1 MLILYFPINFNILQI
16 DAKKVLMKTK
26 QKNKQ
31 INIITLGCSKNLVDS
46 EYLMKQLVSNGFSVK
61 HNSNQSS
68 EIVIINTC
76 GFINDAKKESI
87 ETILQFEELKK
98 QNKIEKIIVFGCL
111 SERYKVE
118 LENEIP
124 SVDRYFGVFEQK
136 ELIEFLGGQ
145 YKYDLVGE
153 RLVTTPKHYA
163 YLKISEGCDR
173 KCSFCAIPLIK
184 GNHKSRP
191 IEDIEEEAK
200 RLVKKGAKEIIL
212 IAQDLSYYGYD
223 LYKTSKLAELVDR
236 LSSIKGL
243 QWLRL
248 HYAFPALFPK
258 NVLSLMQNRKNI
270 CKYLDIPLQHISD
283 KLLKMMRRGHTQKD
297 TYELIEKIRTEVP
310 GIALRTTLL
319 VGHPGETDED
329 FNELLEF
336 VRFAKFERLGVFTYS
351 EEENTY
357 SAKQYKDDI
366 PFSVKQARMEELMEV
381 QQEISNQLNK
391 KTIGRLFKV
400 LIDRKEGKYYIGR
413 TEYDSPEVDNEVII
427 DSTDKKLRVGS
438 FYTVKIIKSDD
449 FDLYGEIK

>member
-1 MLILYFPINFNILQI
+1 
-16 DAKKVLMKTK
+16 MKTK
-26 QKNKQ
+26 QNNKH

-46 EYLMKQLVSNGFSVK
+46 EYLMKQLVANGFSVK

-68 EIVIINTC
+68 EIVVINTC
-76 GFINDAKKESI
+76 GFINDAKQESI
-87 ETILQFEELKK
+87 ETILQFEALKK

-111 SERYKVE
+111 SERYRHE
-118 LENEIP
+118 LEKEIP
-124 SVDRYFGVFEQK
+124 FVDHYFGVYNQK
-136 ELIEFLGGQ
+136 ELIESVGGQ
-145 YKYDLVGE
+145 YKYNLVGE

-184 GNHKSRP
+184 GKHQSRSL
-191 IEDIEEEAK
+191 EDIEKEAK
-200 RLVKKGAKEIIL
+200 RLVKNGAKELIL

-223 LYKTSKLAELVDR
+223 LYKTFKLPELVDR
-236 LSSIKGL
+236 LSAIKGL

-258 NVLSLMQNRKNI
+258 DVLSLMQNKKNI
-270 CKYLDIPLQHISD
+270 CKYLDIPVQHISD

-297 TYELIEKIRTEVP
+297 TYQLIEKIRSEVP
-310 GIALRTTLL
+310 DIALRTTLL

-351 EEENTY
+351 EEENTW
-357 SAKQYKDDI
+357 SAKHYKDDI
-366 PFSVKQARMEELMEV
+366 PFSVKQARMDELMEV
-381 QQEISNQLNK
+381 QQEISNQLNQ

-400 LIDRKEGKYYIGR
+400 LIDRKEGEYYIGR
-413 TEYDSPEVDNEVII
+413 TEYDSPEVDNEVVI
-427 DSTDKKLRVGS
+427 DSADKKLRTGS

-449 FDLYGEIK
+449 FDLYGKIHP

>member
-1 MLILYFPINFNILQI
+1 
-16 DAKKVLMKTK
+16 MKTK
-26 QKNKQ
+26 QNNKH

-46 EYLMKQLVSNGFSVK
+46 EYLMKQLVANGFSVK

-68 EIVIINTC
+68 EIVVINTC
-76 GFINDAKKESI
+76 GFINDAKQESI
-87 ETILQFEELKK
+87 ETILQFEALKK

-111 SERYKVE
+111 SERYRHE
-118 LENEIP
+118 LEKEIP
-124 SVDRYFGVFEQK
+124 FVDHYFGVYNQK
-136 ELIEFLGGQ
+136 ELIESVGGQ
-145 YKYDLVGE
+145 YKYNLVGE

-184 GNHKSRP
+184 GKHQSRSL
-191 IEDIEEEAK
+191 EDIEKEAK
-200 RLVKKGAKEIIL
+200 RLVKNGAKELIL

-236 LSSIKGL
+236 LSAIKGL

-258 NVLSLMQNRKNI
+258 DVLSLMQNKKNI
-270 CKYLDIPLQHISD
+270 CKYLDIPVQHISD

-297 TYELIEKIRTEVP
+297 TYQLIEKIRSEVP
-310 GIALRTTLL
+310 DIALRTTLL

-351 EEENTY
+351 EEENTW
-357 SAKQYKDDI
+357 SAKHYKDDI
-366 PFSVKQARMEELMEV
+366 PFSVKQARMDELMEV
-381 QQEISNQLNK
+381 QQEISNQLNQ

-400 LIDRKEGKYYIGR
+400 LIDRKEGEYYIGR
-413 TEYDSPEVDNEVII
+413 TEYDSPEVDNEVVI
-427 DSTDKKLRVGS
+427 DSADKKLRTGS

-449 FDLYGEIK
+449 FDLYGKIHP

>member
-1 MLILYFPINFNILQI
+1 
-16 DAKKVLMKTK
+16 MKTK
-26 QKNKQ
+26 QKNKH
-31 INIITLGCSKNLVDS
+31 INMITLGCSKNLVDS
-46 EYLMKQLVSNGFSVK
+46 EYLMKQLVANGFSVK

-68 EIVIINTC
+68 EIVVINTC
-76 GFINDAKKESI
+76 GFINDAKQESI
-87 ETILQFEELKK
+87 ETILQFEALKK

-111 SERYKVE
+111 SERYKRE
-118 LENEIP
+118 LEQEIP
-124 SVDRYFGVFEQK
+124 YVDHYFGVYNQK
-136 ELIEFLGGQ
+136 ELIESIGGQ
-145 YKYDLVGE
+145 YKYNLVGE

-184 GNHKSRP
+184 GKHKSRP
-191 IEDIEEEAK
+191 VEDIEEEAK
-200 RLVKKGAKEIIL
+200 RLVKNGAKELIL

-236 LSSIKGL
+236 LSAIKGL

-248 HYAFPALFPK
+248 HYAFPALFP
-258 NVLSLMQNRKNI
+258 NDVLSLMQNKKNI
-270 CKYLDIPLQHISD
+270 CKYLDIPVQHISD

-297 TYELIEKIRTEVP
+297 TYQLIEKIRTEVP
-310 GIALRTTLL
+310 AIALRTTLL

-351 EEENTY
+351 EEENTW
-357 SAKQYKDDI
+357 SAKHYKDDI

-381 QQEISNQLNK
+381 QQEISNQLNQK
-391 KTIGRLFKV
+391 AIGRLFNV

-413 TEYDSPEVDNEVII
+413 TEYDSPEVDNEVMI
-427 DSTDKKLRVGS
+427 DSADKKLRTGS

-449 FDLYGEIK
+449 FDLYGKIHP